1 MRQRD
6 DLDPHRSDH
15 SRLVVQGPVGPF
27 DRLFE
32 ASRGEMSGSDIS
44 GVEKGK
50 WIERAQ
56 TARPFD
62 GFDRRLGLVAVPVDM
77 PSDQPGVRRV
87 RIDRRGAIENRRRHR
102 HLAGEA
108 KQRPGSLPE
117 RFGVI
122 TLGFERL
129 AGQSAGFGDVGGG

>member
-62 GFDRRLGLVAVPVDM
+62 GFDRRLGWLRSAWLP
-77 PSDQPGVRRV
+77 P
-87 RIDRRGAIENRRRHR
+87 
-102 HLAGEA
+102 LAA
-108 KQRPGSLPE
+108 Q
-117 RFGVI
+117 
-122 TLGFERL
+122 
-129 AGQSAGFGDVGGG
+129 A